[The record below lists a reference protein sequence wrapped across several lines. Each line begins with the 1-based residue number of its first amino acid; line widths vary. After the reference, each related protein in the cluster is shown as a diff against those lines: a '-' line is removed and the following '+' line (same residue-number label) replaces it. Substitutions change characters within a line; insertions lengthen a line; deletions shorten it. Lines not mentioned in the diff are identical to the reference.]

1 MAETERGSISIAFVR
16 EAAQSL
22 ARRGLDPGPFLVRSG
37 IPPALLAADFARVT
51 PESFGKLWLDIAA
64 ALDDE
69 FFGLDARRMKVGSF
83 TTLCLL
89 CLGAGDLREVLRRMC
104 RCFKLLL
111 DDTQV
116 KLRLDR
122 SGAALIATSRPDLA
136 EDIARYAHE
145 TLLVMAHGL
154 MCWLVGRRV
163 PVRRAQFAYVRPAW
177 WREYHAVF
185 CPELHFGA
193 ADTRLL
199 IGARWL
205 EAPVVQDRASA
216 RAFLRGAPA
225 NFILKYRG
233 EQSLAARVRRRL
245 RSLPPESWPAQEA
258 LARELR
264 LGASTLHRKLE
275 REGTS
280 FRAIKETLRRDL
292 AIRQLTESAM
302 SVGEIA
308 AAVGFAEPSAFRRA
322 FRQWTGLPPGAFRM
336 AARPTG
342 RRQELK
348 KQAVKQKA
356 RLPLSNRQVT
366 RKPDS
371 A

>member
-1 MAETERGSISIAFVR
+1 MAEIGRDNSRGSISIAFVR
-16 EAAQSL
+16 EAARAL

-37 IPPALLAADFARVT
+37 IPPGLLRSDSARVT
-51 PESFGKLWLDIAA
+51 PESFGKLWLGIAA

-104 RCFKLLL
+104 RCFKVLL
-111 DDTQV
+111 DDTRVSLQF
-116 KLRLDR
+116 DR
-122 SGAALIATSRPDLA
+122 AGAALVLASRPMNKA
-136 EDIARYAHE
+136 GVGNEVTVFAHE
-145 TLLVMAHGL
+145 TVLVMAHGL
-154 MCWLVGRRV
+154 MCWLAGRRV
-163 PVRRAQFAYVRPAW
+163 PVRSAQFAYARPAW
-177 WREYHAVF
+177 WPEYHAVF
-185 CPELHFGA
+185 CADLRFGA
-193 ADTRLL
+193 ADTRLR

-205 EAPVVQDRASA
+205 EAAVVQDRASA

-245 RSLPPESWPAQEA
+245 RGLPPESWPTQEA

-275 REGTS
+275 REGAS

-292 AIRQLTESAM
+292 AIRHLTESAM
-302 SVGEIA
+302 SVTEVA

-322 FRQWTGLPPGAFRM
+322 FRQWTGLPPGAYRL
-336 AARPTG
+336 ATLSG
-342 RRQELK
+342 RGAGPR
-348 KQAVKQKA
+348 A
-356 RLPLSNRQVT
+356 
-366 RKPDS
+366 
-371 A
+371 